1 MNQGESQFKFD
12 LQMFGEDAAE
22 ASADA
27 NTETPAEAAP
37 SQEDSGRAGEKASIS
52 GMSDDEQ
59 LAYIRENFIDD
70 EKEDKEKDVQAEPL
84 GGKPK
89 EEPQTPEE
97 PTFEIVYNG
106 EKKQVKQSEIIAL
119 AQQGMDY
126 TKKMQSLADQR
137 RQVEAQLAQMQQGN
151 ANQATQQQET
161 KPGDRIKQD
170 YSQAV
175 AIVEK
180 QLGLQ
185 PGEFN
190 MFDPMH
196 TFALNNLIVRANMS
210 AGRQMDE
217 RQAVANEVQTFQQEI
232 AADPMTEEISNA
244 FEQYIL
250 KRGLASREDG
260 EKAKEVAMSLAR
272 FNAGQA
278 SLNDCK
284 VLKEHWGY
292 VRNELAKAKNPPPAK
307 PVVAPPK
314 TESPGVGR
322 YDKERPHVSIGK
334 VRDLS
339 RDPDRQMA
347 YLKAA
352 GIFD

>member
-1 MNQGESQFKFD
+1 MNQGESQFKID
-12 LQMFGEDAAE
+12 LQLFGEDAGE
-22 ASADA
+22 ATADA
-27 NTETPAEAAP
+27 NADAPAEEAAP
-37 SQEDSGRAGEKASIS
+37 SQTDSESAGGKTSIS
-52 GMSDDEQ
+52 EMSDDEQ
-59 LAYIRENFIDD
+59 LAFIKKNFVDD
-70 EKEDKEKDVQAEPL
+70 EKKDEQEVQAEP
-84 GGKPK
+84 PK
-89 EEPQTPEE
+89 EQLKEEQQTQE

-137 RQVEAQLAQMQQGN
+137 RQVEAQLAQMQQVK
-151 ANQATQQQET
+151 QAPQQQAT
-161 KPGDRIKQD
+161 KPGERIKQD

-180 QLGLQ
+180 ELGLQ

-210 AGRQMDE
+210 AGKQMDE
-217 RQAVANEVQTFQQEI
+217 RQAVANEVQVFQQEI
-232 AADPMTEEISNA
+232 AADPMTDEISNS

-260 EKAKEVAMSLAR
+260 KKAQEVALSLAR

-278 SLNDCK
+278 TLRDCK
-284 VLKEHWGY
+284 ILKEHWGY
-292 VRNELAKAKNPPPAK
+292 VKGELSKAKNPPPAK
-307 PVVAPPK
+307 PAVSPPK

-322 YDKERPHVSIGK
+322 YSKEKPVVNIGK